1 MSAISPVVTC
11 STLYEYQTPDGR
23 IVPLIYTRLATPE
36 EREALLRAERGG
48 LSYDEWRAKQEREGR
63 G

>member
-1 MSAISPVVTC
+1 MSAISPIVTV

-36 EREALLRAERGG
+36 ERQRIIDRERG
-48 LSYDEWRAKQEREGR
+48 DEWRAKYEREER
-63 G
+63 V